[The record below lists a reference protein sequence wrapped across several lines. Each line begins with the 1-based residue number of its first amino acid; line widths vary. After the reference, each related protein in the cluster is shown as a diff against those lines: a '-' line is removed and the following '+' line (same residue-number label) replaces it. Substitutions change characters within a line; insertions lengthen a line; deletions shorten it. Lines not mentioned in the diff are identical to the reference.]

1 MGHLSDRWADW
12 FGGLMITNQ
21 PDGEAMLS
29 GQLPDQ
35 AALYGVLNQIRN
47 IGLTL
52 ISINRVVD
60 GSEETACGGSASS
73 KTQLG

>member
-1 MGHLSDRWADW
+1 MTGPAWYQIHVVGHLSDRWADW
-12 FGGLMITNQ
+12 FGGLTITNQ
-21 PDGEAMLS
+21 PDGEAVLS

-52 ISINRVVD
+52 ISLNRM
-60 GSEETACGGSASS
+60 ES
-73 KTQLG
+73 KADE